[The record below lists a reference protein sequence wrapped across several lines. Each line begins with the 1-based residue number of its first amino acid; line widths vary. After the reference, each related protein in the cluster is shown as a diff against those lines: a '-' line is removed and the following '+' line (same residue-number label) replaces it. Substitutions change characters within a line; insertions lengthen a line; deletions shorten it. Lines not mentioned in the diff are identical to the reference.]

1 MMSLLDGMKDKLGFG
16 NKPEWADDEEYYDDA
31 EYDEGYDEKY
41 DDEEDPD
48 NRHEVISFD
57 SYNPENFE
65 HVTLA
70 SDRKPRV
77 ASYDSLDVQRSGR
90 GYGGRSTSNSYS
102 RNIGTS
108 AARRDSDRQSGEA
121 TWSAPEAPSFLDK
134 PAAARPSRDP
144 YSSLGS
150 DFLQIKG
157 GPASRL
163 EIVCPK
169 IYADIEKVAN
179 AAKMGKVVVLSVVE
193 TKPALAKRILDFS
206 FGVASALN
214 LNVDKAADRVFVIAK
229 GDGALSDE
237 DRAYLVSKGILK

>member
-1 MMSLLDGMKDKLGFG
+1 MSLLGGMKDKLGFG
-16 NKPEWADDEEYYDDA
+16 NKPEWADDDEEYYDDT
-31 EYDEGYDEKY
+31 EYDEADDGNYDEG
-41 DDEEDPD
+41 DEAND
-48 NRHEVISFD
+48 RHEVISFD

-77 ASYDSLDVQRSGR
+77 ASYDSFDSQRSSR
-90 GYGGRSTSNSYS
+90 GYGSRSTSNAYS

-108 AARRDSDRQSGEA
+108 AARRDYDRQAGEA
-121 TWSAPEAPSFLDK
+121 TWSAPETPSFLDK
-134 PAAARPSRDP
+134 PAPTRPSRDP

-150 DFLQIKG
+150 DFLQMKG
-157 GPASRL
+157 DPAARL

-179 AAKMGKVVVLSVVE
+179 AAKAGKVVVLNVVE
-193 TKPALAKRILDFS
+193 TKPVLAKRILDFS

-229 GDGALSDE
+229 GGDALSDD
-237 DRAYLVSKGILK
+237 DRAYLVTKGVLK